1 MVTADWESWLTQDDV
16 DGMVAAGLNSVRI
29 PLGFWIVEDIVDTS
43 HEHYPRLSLSIIK
56 ILAGNWPYAEGG
68 LDELVRDISV
78 YFLSQSWTLW

>member
-56 ILAGNWPYAEGG
+56 ILAGN
-68 LDELVRDISV
+68 
-78 YFLSQSWTLW
+78 